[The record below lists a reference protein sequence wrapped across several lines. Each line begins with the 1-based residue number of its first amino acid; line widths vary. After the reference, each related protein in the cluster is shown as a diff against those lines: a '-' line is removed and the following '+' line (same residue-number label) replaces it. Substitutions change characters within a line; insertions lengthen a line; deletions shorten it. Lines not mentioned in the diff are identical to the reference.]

1 MRCEAACLHGE
12 GGVTVEQSLD
22 WAAAAL
28 GKMAICEVRKAWAFN
43 LDLGEWDALRA
54 CFHPDASITVSW
66 YSGPVD
72 GFIERSK
79 AMTAGRKAEEHRKH
93 WLGNMRCEVKD
104 TRAVLETDVLIL
116 IREFIDGSLFD
127 YTSYARFYDL
137 FERRAG
143 AWRIREWNCIY
154 DKDRL
159 DPVVP
164 AWDAAAVYAQVVLE
178 GPRSGFAFMALRQSK
193 RGRTIPDEVVIRDT
207 EAERKL
213 RRRGEDWLTGAVL

>member
-1 MRCEAACLHGE
+1 MARE
-12 GGVTVEQSLD
+12 GAVTVEQSLD
-22 WAAAAL
+22 WAAAL
-28 GKMAICEVRKAWAFN
+28 DKMAICEVRRAWAFH

-79 AMTAGRKAEEHRKH
+79 AMAAGRKAEEHRKH

-104 TRAVLETDVLIL
+104 ARAVLETDVLIL

-164 AWDAAAVYAQVVLE
+164 ARDAAAVYAQVELE

-193 RGRTIPDEVVIRDT
+193 RGRTIPDKVVIRDT

>member
-1 MRCEAACLHGE
+1 MARE
-12 GGVTVEQSLD
+12 GAVTVEHSSDL
-22 WAAAAL
+22 AAAL
-28 GKMAICEVRKAWAFN
+28 DKMAICEVRRTWAFN

-79 AMTAGRKAEEHRKH
+79 AMAAGRKAEEHRKH

-127 YTSYARFYDL
+127 YTA
-137 FERRAG
+137 
-143 AWRIREWNCIY
+143 
-154 DKDRL
+154 
-159 DPVVP
+159 
-164 AWDAAAVYAQVVLE
+164 
-178 GPRSGFAFMALRQSK
+178 
-193 RGRTIPDEVVIRDT
+193 
-207 EAERKL
+207 
-213 RRRGEDWLTGAVL
+213 